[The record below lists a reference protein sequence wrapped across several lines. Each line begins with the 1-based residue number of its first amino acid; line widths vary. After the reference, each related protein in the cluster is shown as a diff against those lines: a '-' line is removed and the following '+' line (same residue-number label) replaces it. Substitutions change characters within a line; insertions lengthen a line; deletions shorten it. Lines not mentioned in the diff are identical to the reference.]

1 MERITGGDEKV
12 SEEHEKPASAKATT
26 TVYSEE
32 QYDE

>member
-1 MERITGGDEKV
+1 VERITGGDEKV
-12 SEEHEKPASAKATT
+12 SEEHEKPASAKE